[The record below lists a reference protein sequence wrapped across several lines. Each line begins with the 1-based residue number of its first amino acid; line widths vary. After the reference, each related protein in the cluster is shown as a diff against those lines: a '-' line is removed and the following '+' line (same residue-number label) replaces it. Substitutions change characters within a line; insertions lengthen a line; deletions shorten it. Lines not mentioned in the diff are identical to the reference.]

1 MRPGACSKSKRLITF
16 KPPSV
21 RYSKYSFR
29 AAHLRKSVVLLLQ
42 ITTPPTAI
50 VIQTKKKTRQRS
62 EFSQSFPSYD
72 MCHINTVWV
81 VHFLCILIFHTSA
94 IQYTHDWAIEVDGGQ
109 EEADLVAKDTG
120 CVNQGKNICFFNDFF
135 VIFCTHC
142 G

>member
-1 MRPGACSKSKRLITF
+1 ML
-16 KPPSV
+16 
-21 RYSKYSFR
+21 
-29 AAHLRKSVVLLLQ
+29 LLLQ

-81 VHFLCILIFHTSA
+81 VNFLCILIFHTSA

-120 CVNQGKNICFFNDFF
+120 CVNQGKNYLFF
-135 VIFCTHC
+135 
-142 G
+142 